1 MQKLLILTRHYPP
14 AISGGARRPFLL
26 AKGLRA
32 AGVDVRICAPSLSE
46 GEPGWAVAHPNR
58 DPSDAP
64 ASSSFT
70 LRAIARDWLL
80 WPDPDIRWCE
90 RAARTVVA
98 SGWRPDW
105 VLSTSPPES
114 IHLAGKRLASAL
126 GARWAADFRDTWLDA
141 PHRVQRRRWHRRLGE
156 KWLARQLLPTADV
169 VLAVDPVVAAEAA
182 KLGAR
187 APKVLPHFTSLAPAA
202 PHVFPP
208 ATLNIVHAGSIELS
222 DPEARIESLLTPFE
236 MAASERKDLR
246 LHLVGRISA
255 RERAAVDASSAASA
269 IVAYGPLPY
278 DEARSYMA
286 GADALAFVA
295 SGKMHVPP
303 SKIADYL
310 AFDRPILG
318 CGEGLWRAD
327 PRVPAARAIDILL
340 SLQKGAGRNVAT
352 STSILTEA
360 DAARMFLELAET
372 CCNEA

>member
-1 MQKLLILTRHYPP
+1 MQKLLILARHYPP

-26 AKGLRA
+26 ARGLRA
-32 AGVDVRICAPSLSE
+32 EGVDVRICAPSLPE

-64 ASSSFT
+64 ASSGFS
-70 LRAIARDWLL
+70 LRAVARDWLL
-80 WPDPDIRWCE
+80 WPDPDIRWCA
-90 RAARTVVA
+90 RAARTVIA

-114 IHLAGKRLASAL
+114 VHVAGKRLASAL
-126 GARWAADFRDTWLDA
+126 GCRWAADFRDSWLDA
-141 PHRVQRRRWHRRLGE
+141 PHRVERRRWHRRLGE
-156 KWLARQLLPTADV
+156 RWLARHLLPKADL

-187 APKVLPHFTSLAPAA
+187 APEVMPHFTSGAPAT

-222 DPEARIESLLTPFE
+222 DPEARIEALLAPFE
-236 MAASERKDLR
+236 KAASARTELR
-246 LHLVGRISA
+246 LHLVGRISE
-255 RERAAVDASSAASA
+255 RERAAIDASSAAGA
-269 IVAYGPLPY
+269 IMTYGPLPY
-278 DEARSYMA
+278 EEARSYMA

-310 AFDRPILG
+310 AFDRPVLA

-327 PRVPAARAIDILL
+327 PRVPATRAIDILL
-340 SLQKGAGRNVAT
+340 GLQKGAGRNVAALT
-352 STSILTEA
+352 LTEA
-360 DAARMFLELAET
+360 EAARLFLELAAT